1 MRVGTAYSNP
11 SANAISPSKLG
22 PRVRSHHL
30 AELSHRRH
38 MITLLKSAFGV
49 LAGEAAYREADKL
62 RGEIKRLESILLG
75 GGGSSQGDADAKK
88 RMGELEERARVAEQ
102 KFEQLYSWVQSKAN
116 EARQQATR
124 GGA

>member
-1 MRVGTAYSNP
+1 
-11 SANAISPSKLG
+11 
-22 PRVRSHHL
+22 
-30 AELSHRRH
+30 